1 MVLGVGGF
9 GGQEFLEGLEGVWEE
24 SASGESNTT
33 GGFEMGISTGK
44 GEENMELSLEINGI
58 DVRELDWSRVT
69 LGKIKASIVEIWDK
83 RCINMERKNRFMKND
98 IFWEKV
104 VWVLRSN
111 NL

>member
-69 LGKIKASIVEIWDK
+69 LGKIKASIVEIWDRDVSTWK
-83 RCINMERKNRFMKND
+83 GKIDSWKMTSF
-98 IFWEKV
+98 EKK
-104 VWVLRSN
+104 WFEC
-111 NL
+111 